1 MTSETYKNVTSIVRS
16 LKKAGCEPTSVE
28 MKPDGTITVLTTPP
42 PVSPHAAVMANAQP
56 GEVIWLNEVGDN
68 GKRKGPKRA

>member
-28 MKPDGTITVLTTPP
+28 MRPDGTITVLTKSGPYSSYEFLT
-42 PVSPHAAVMANAQP
+42 ANAQP
-56 GEVIWLNEVGDN
+56 GETVWLDEVGDH
-68 GKRKGPKRA
+68 GKKKGPRRA